1 MKLIMFTIKN
11 KTTSKRRQKSSLPFI
26 PANPLENT
34 SSFACSEKRTE
45 TTSQL
50 PHVQKT
56 VAVNEMNSKD
66 LAFRTKL
73 KILKQ
78 RNKLWLSKGSCF
90 DHTFHG
96 HGNKKEGEDVT
107 ENGIKVATEF
117 DRSTTTNLGDL
128 LQENIKPVSAD
139 IKQSRAVS
147 ASSEKRNTRAQPWSS
162 VEDQEM
168 RKNDVPLTD
177 TSIAPA
183 PGITTRQAQD
193 FLITPSSASLSE
205 RKSDAKI
212 FYQARDKDK
221 LQLNLKLFE
230 KFRYAMNK
238 GEVTTN
244 SNCQNS
250 IRPKSSPATTKRNYV
265 DDNIMQS
272 KPSMSKDEERIG
284 MSLHAHAKDR
294 KYSELRAMSQRL
306 SHNKNEISYRNYQL
320 SPWNIAELKVGGYS
334 YQASKNVQRGTR
346 ERNCHKQDSEESKP
360 PIKTKAIIVPS
371 HTTLDCPL
379 CGVYYDE
386 NHSFHTE
393 YPEYKQKQNR
403 FQSYPGPNRTSSSSG
418 SNTDVKLEQD
428 RAECFN
434 EIHAEILSENKVRR
448 PKSVSGVTVKS
459 KPFVPSDQN
468 NGTFEVERLPY
479 FLAKRRSN
487 YKVIP
492 VS

>member
-1 MKLIMFTIKN
+1 MFTIKN
-11 KTTSKRRQKSSLPFI
+11 KTTSKRRQKRSLPFI
-26 PANPLENT
+26 PENPLENT

-45 TTSQL
+45 TTTQL

-56 VAVNEMNSKD
+56 AAMNEMNSKD

-90 DHTFHG
+90 DHTS
-96 HGNKKEGEDVT
+96 HGNVNKREGEDVT

-117 DRSTTTNLGDL
+117 DRSTTANLGDL

-139 IKQSRAVS
+139 IKQSRTVS
-147 ASSEKRNTRAQPWSS
+147 ASSEKGNTRAQLWSS

-168 RKNDVPLTD
+168 RKNDVPLTG
-177 TSIAPA
+177 TSTAPA

-205 RKSDAKI
+205 RKSDAKN

-265 DDNIMQS
+265 DDNIKQS
-272 KPSMSKDEERIG
+272 KPS

-294 KYSELRAMSQRL
+294 KYSELRAMSQKL

-334 YQASKNVQRGTR
+334 YQASKNVQRDTR
-346 ERNCHKQDSEESKP
+346 ERNCHKQDSEERKP
-360 PIKTKAIIVPS
+360 LIKTKAIIVPS

-403 FQSYPGPNRTSSSSG
+403 VQSYPGPNRNLSSSG
-418 SNTDVKLEQD
+418 SNAHVKFEQD

-434 EIHAEILSENKVRR
+434 EIHAQIESENKVRR
-448 PKSVSGVTVKS
+448 PKSVSGVAVKS